1 MKEYKKLI
9 YIFVSIILISVIGG
23 VARYSLQNI
32 EENKEEYNFVNT

>member
-23 VARYSLQNI
+23 VTRYSLKNI